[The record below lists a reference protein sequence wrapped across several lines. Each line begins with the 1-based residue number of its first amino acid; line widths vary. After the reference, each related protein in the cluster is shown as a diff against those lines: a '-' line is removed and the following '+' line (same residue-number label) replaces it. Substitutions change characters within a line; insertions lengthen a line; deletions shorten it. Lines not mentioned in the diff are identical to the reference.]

1 MGSTKYIASIG
12 ELKRKDDS
20 LCFRKNQKNIYLPV
34 ENIKGNILF
43 K

>member
-20 LCFRKNQKNIYLPV
+20 LCFRKNQKNF
-34 ENIKGNILF
+34 EKRC
-43 K
+43 